1 MRRSFFLILL
11 SLLLMNVSCSK
22 KEVDTS
28 EIDEMIKVTDS
39 LLQEI
44 STFQIQLIDSVYL
57 ISGKKLIGIKPDG
70 KLSADDSLEF
80 YMLLQ
85 EISGKLREIYQY
97 SHKEILFSHYQ
108 LESIKE
114 DLVRI
119 GEITEQIR
127 EEINTERN
135 VLELLEQRVDSSLLL
150 MNESINQIYQFLGD
164 TLSLT
169 IISDTIK

>member
-57 ISGKKLIGIKPDG
+57 ISGKKLGIKPDG

-169 IISDTIK
+169 IISDAIK